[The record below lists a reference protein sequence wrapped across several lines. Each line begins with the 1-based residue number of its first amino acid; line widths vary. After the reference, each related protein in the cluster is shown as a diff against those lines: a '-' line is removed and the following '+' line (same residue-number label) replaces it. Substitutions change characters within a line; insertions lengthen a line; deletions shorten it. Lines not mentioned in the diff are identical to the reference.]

1 MRLIVRRMCV
11 RDIPGVVGLQRE
23 CFPAPFPEQFLWTP
37 EHLDSHLSR
46 FAEGQI
52 IAVDSDGAICGSA
65 SNCLISEETWA
76 AHRSWAATVGG
87 FHFENHDPCGK
98 VLYGADISVHPDFRR
113 MGVGRKLY
121 EARFDLA
128 QQLGVRYATV
138 CRLPN
143 YCDHSHL
150 TAKDYAEH
158 VATGKLEDRTL
169 TPLLKMG
176 LAYQGIIEDYMEDE
190 ESGNAGAILEREK

>member
-1 MRLIVRRMCV
+1 MRLIVRRMRV

-23 CFPAPFPEQFLWTP
+23 CFPAPFPEEFLWTA
-37 EHLDSHLSR
+37 EHLVSHLSR

-52 IAVDSDGAICGSA
+52 IAVDSSGAICGSA
-65 SNCLISEETWA
+65 SNCLISEEAWA
-76 AHRSWAATVGG
+76 AHLSWESTVGG

-98 VLYGADISVHPDFRR
+98 VLYGADISVHPNARR

-121 EARFDLA
+121 EARFDLS

-143 YCDHSHL
+143 YRDHSHL
-150 TAKDYAEH
+150 TVQDFAEH

-176 LAYQGIIEDYMEDE
+176 LSYRGIIEDYMVDE
-190 ESGNAGAILEREK
+190 ESGNAGAILEREN